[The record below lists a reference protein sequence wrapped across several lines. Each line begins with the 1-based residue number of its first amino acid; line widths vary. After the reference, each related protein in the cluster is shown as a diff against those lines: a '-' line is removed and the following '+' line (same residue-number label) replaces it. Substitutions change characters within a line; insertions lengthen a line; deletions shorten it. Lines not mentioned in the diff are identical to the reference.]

1 MGRLE
6 NKVALVT
13 GGGSGIGRGSALA
26 LAAEGAKV
34 FVTDIDV
41 KGGEETVAQITK
53 AGGTAQFAVQDVV
66 DETRW
71 MEIVGLAVEAFGGL
85 NILLNNAGIA
95 IGAPVTEMSLEDWR
109 LQTAINLDGV
119 FLGCK
124 HSIPAMTTSGGGS
137 IINVS
142 SVAGLGGAPGL
153 SGYCATKGAVRLFSK
168 AVALECA
175 QAGNNIRCNSVHPG
189 IIDTAIWTKSI
200 IDESTFAN
208 TELMQEGA
216 NAIDAEALAAVSAP
230 VGVVG
235 LPADIA
241 AGVVFLASEDSRYMT
256 GTELIIDGGMTAS

>member
-1 MGRLE
+1 MGRLD

-13 GGGSGIGRGSALA
+13 GGGSGIGRGAA
-26 LAAEGAKV
+26 IAMAAEGAKV
-34 FVTDIDV
+34 LVTDIDV
-41 KGGEETVAQITK
+41 EGGEETVAKIK
-53 AGGTAQFAVQDVV
+53 EAGGSAKFSPQDVT
-66 DETRW
+66 DEARW
-71 MEIVGLAVEAFGGL
+71 GEVVAIAVESFGGL
-85 NILLNNAGIA
+85 HVLLNNAGIA

-109 LQTAINLDGV
+109 VQTAINIDGV

-124 HSIPAMTTSGGGS
+124 YAIPAMTESGSGS

-175 QAGNNIRCNSVHPG
+175 QAGNNIRSNSVHPG

-200 IDESTFAN
+200 IDNDTFGNSEAIV
-208 TELMQEGA
+208 EGA
-216 NAIDAEALAAVSAP
+216 NAIDPDTLASLSVPGGKA
-230 VGVVG
+230 G

-241 AGVVFLASEDSRYMT
+241 AGVVFLASDESRYMT
-256 GTELIIDGGMTAS
+256 GTELVIDGGMTAN

>member
-6 NKVALVT
+6 GKVALVT

-26 LAAEGAKV
+26 LAAGGAKV
-34 FVTDIDV
+34 FVTDIDTE
-41 KGGEETVAQITK
+41 GGEETVSLISK
-53 AGGTAQFAVQDVV
+53 AGGTAKFAVQDVV
-66 DETRW
+66 DEARW
-71 MEIVGLAVEAFGGL
+71 GEIVAQTVEAFGGL

-109 LQTAINLDGV
+109 VQTAINIDGV

-124 HSIPAMTTSGGGS
+124 HSIPAMAESGGGS

-175 QAGNNIRCNSVHPG
+175 QAQNNVRCNSVHPG
-189 IIDTAIWTKSI
+189 IIDTAIWSKSI

-208 TELMQEGA
+208 SDLVPEGA
-216 NAIDAEALAAVSAP
+216 NALDANMLASLSVPA
-230 VGVVG
+230 GVAG

-241 AGVVFLASEDSRYMT
+241 AGVVFLASDESRYVN
-256 GTELIIDGGMTAS
+256 GTELVIDGAMTAR